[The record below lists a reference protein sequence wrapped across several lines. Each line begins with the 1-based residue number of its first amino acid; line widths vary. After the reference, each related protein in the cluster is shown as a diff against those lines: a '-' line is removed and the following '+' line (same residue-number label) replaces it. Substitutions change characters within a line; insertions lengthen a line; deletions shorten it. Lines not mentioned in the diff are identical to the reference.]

1 MPRRP
6 SDVLVLT
13 PNLAELEPLIRS
25 VFPAVA
31 NDQEVFLP
39 VKIAGVAQLDALN
52 AWRAVLGRLQLTQ
65 GRFTQDDFAD
75 WINLSATQQRYG
87 LDYSQAQRMLDLLN
101 DAGFKR
107 GLDAEHLQQ
116 SLSETDQDYRY
127 SFKFALDRLAL
138 GIAVPAHVMVQQTLS
153 YAMVQSS
160 DFELIGILIQI
171 YQDLSARRHWLMA
184 HEHDQRLPVEAWLK
198 RLKDDVQEF
207 EQAEI
212 VALKAVREI
221 IQKQERMLLNL
232 QSLHRL
238 SRQDKSPLVRLGKS
252 VQFLIA

>member
-1 MPRRP
+1 M
-6 SDVLVLT
+6 
-13 PNLAELEPLIRS
+13 
-25 VFPAVA
+25 
-31 NDQEVFLP
+31 
-39 VKIAGVAQLDALN
+39 N

-75 WINLSATQQRYG
+75 WLNLSATQQRYG

-107 GLDAEHLQQ
+107 GLDAEHPQQ

-160 DFELIGILIQI
+160 D
-171 YQDLSARRHWLMA
+171 LS
-184 HEHDQRLPVEAWLK
+184 
-198 RLKDDVQEF
+198 
-207 EQAEI
+207 
-212 VALKAVREI
+212 
-221 IQKQERMLLNL
+221 
-232 QSLHRL
+232 
-238 SRQDKSPLVRLGKS
+238 
-252 VQFLIA
+252 